1 VNPWIILAVVL
12 AFAGS
17 FVAGD
22 LRGARVKQLEIEH
35 GLQEEKDKAAVKA
48 KETEQQWR
56 SVLEARIRYDQTRI
70 AALDARLVAATDEL
84 RKRPERPIDLPAA
97 ARPACEGA
105 NGAEL
110 GASHAIFLARF
121 AARAARQDGAL
132 ETCYALIDSLKGHAL
147 SPRGAP

>member
-1 VNPWIILAVVL
+1 MNPWVILAVVL
-12 AFAGS
+12 ALTGS

-22 LRGARVKQLEIEH
+22 LRGAHVKQLEIEH
-35 GLQEEKDKAAVKA
+35 GLQEEKDKAVAAA

-56 SVLEARIRYDQTRI
+56 SALEARIRYDQTRI
-70 AALDARLVAATDEL
+70 AALDARLIAATDEL
-84 RKRPERPIDLPAA
+84 RKRPERPADLPAA

-132 ETCYALIDSLKGHAL
+132 ATCYALIDSLKGRA
-147 SPRGAP
+147 SGPRGDP